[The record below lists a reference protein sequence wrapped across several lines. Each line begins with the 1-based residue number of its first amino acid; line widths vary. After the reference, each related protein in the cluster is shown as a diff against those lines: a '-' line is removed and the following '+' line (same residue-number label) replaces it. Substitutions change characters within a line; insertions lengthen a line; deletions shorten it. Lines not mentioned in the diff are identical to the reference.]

1 MGNNGELPVSEQLRE
16 WVIPIKERQMIRR
29 WYYSEINEKLNEIK
43 KGSTPRH
50 FSNEGKYQTYSPKV
64 DSKEKNQLIIREC
77 NNINKERERERRSK
91 LMNNSVIEI
100 K

>member
-1 MGNNGELPVSEQLRE
+1 MGNNGELPVSKQLRE

-64 DSKEKNQLIIREC
+64 DSKEKFNSLPENAITLT
-77 NNINKERERERRSK
+77 KRERE
-91 LMNNSVIEI
+91 NDVQN
-100 K
+100 